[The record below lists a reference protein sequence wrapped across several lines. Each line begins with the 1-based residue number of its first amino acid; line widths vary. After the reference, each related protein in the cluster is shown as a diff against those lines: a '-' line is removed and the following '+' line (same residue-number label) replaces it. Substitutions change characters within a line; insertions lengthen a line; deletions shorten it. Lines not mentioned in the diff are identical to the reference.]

1 LWPRQ
6 YILNHNITDQSLA
19 LNAFAKHLPLAPF
32 LAIGQKYTQGAAME
46 SNTQSQ
52 LLEQVRSVIEVTPH
66 MA

>member
-1 LWPRQ
+1 LWPRK

-52 LLEQVRSVIEVTPH
+52 LLE
-66 MA
+66 